1 MVRGGGAHDSEPVRI
16 GRRTNVQDLCVLHA
30 DPGFPC
36 LVGDE
41 VTIGHG
47 AIVHGARVAD
57 RVMIGMRAV
66 VLNEAQIGEHSVI
79 GAGAVVPEG
88 MVVPPRSLLFG
99 VPAKIRREVTADE
112 IARLERAARHYVESS
127 RRACARAEG
136 VRLSPQRACKAGS
149 SSCRPAACAG
159 VFARGSLEID
169 RLATSGIR
177 VGPVEP
183 SGHASAQRPGGP
195 VQKTRLGAGLVCIP
209 SLSYATAG
217 RNRTETYPRV
227 RVAARL
233 ESRVGPSAG
242 NIPPVEKQSE
252 FS

>member
-1 MVRGGGAHDSEPVRI
+1 MDDRLSYRAEQIDPSAWIAPNSTVLGDVTIGAESSVWFGAVVRADCEPVRI

-66 VLNEAQIGEHSVI
+66 VLNGAQIGECCVI

-99 VPAKIRREVTADE
+99 VPAKVRREVTADE
-112 IARLERAARHYVESS
+112 IARLERAARHYAELSRSLLAES
-127 RRACARAEG
+127 
-136 VRLSPQRACKAGS
+136 
-149 SSCRPAACAG
+149 
-159 VFARGSLEID
+159 
-169 RLATSGIR
+169 
-177 VGPVEP
+177 
-183 SGHASAQRPGGP
+183 
-195 VQKTRLGAGLVCIP
+195 
-209 SLSYATAG
+209 
-217 RNRTETYPRV
+217 
-227 RVAARL
+227 
-233 ESRVGPSAG
+233 
-242 NIPPVEKQSE
+242 
-252 FS
+252 